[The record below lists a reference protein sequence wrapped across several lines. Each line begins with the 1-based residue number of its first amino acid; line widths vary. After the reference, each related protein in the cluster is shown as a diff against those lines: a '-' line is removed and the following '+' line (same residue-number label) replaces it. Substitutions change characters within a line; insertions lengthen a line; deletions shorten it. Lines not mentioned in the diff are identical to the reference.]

1 MEEAAP
7 DFNVGA
13 KGSSG
18 PTEEWI
24 REWLEVRTWTSNQHA
39 SHEARPT
46 CTHLTQKHRF
56 VVSDIPVVTCFTV
69 SVHLI

>member
-24 REWLEVRTWTSNQHA
+24 LKSRV
-39 SHEARPT
+39 AR
-46 CTHLTQKHRF
+46 
-56 VVSDIPVVTCFTV
+56 S
-69 SVHLI
+69 